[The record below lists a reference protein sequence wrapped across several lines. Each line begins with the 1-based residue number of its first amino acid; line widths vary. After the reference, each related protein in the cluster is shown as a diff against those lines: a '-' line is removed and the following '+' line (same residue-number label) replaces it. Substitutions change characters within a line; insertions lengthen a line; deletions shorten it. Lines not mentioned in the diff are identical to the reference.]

1 MQQVDF
7 TTLTAACCELRSQWL
22 PARIEQVVQ
31 QDRFTVYMA
40 LRTLDHRG
48 WLSLSWHPQAARICM
63 GTPPPKGAD
72 TFTFSQQLRH
82 QLNGLALIAVE
93 PIADWERVIDLQIGQ
108 RPQAPVDWHVY
119 VEIMGKYSNV
129 ILTNGENRI
138 VTAAHQVSAQQSSVR
153 PIQTGDLYQPPPHLT
168 DPIPTVSESFEHWQR
183 QVGLVPGPLKRNLLK
198 TYRGLSSALVLSMLS
213 SIDLKPDQSTETLQ
227 EADWQRLFQVW
238 QAWLSAL
245 ESQSFTPGWCPS
257 RGYTVLGWNIT
268 RSAADIQTLLDDY
281 YSQQLGEQVFKQL
294 RHQLQQKVKGHL
306 KKLNT
311 KAKTFQDQ
319 LKASDTAEIYRERAD
334 LLMAHLHEWQVGM
347 KTLTLTDFESGE
359 PRTLTL
365 NPEKNAVQNAQ
376 AWYKRHQ
383 KLKRSRAQVQ
393 PLLEEVLSEVA
404 YLEQVEASI
413 QQLEQFEDAAD
424 LLTLHDIRDEL
435 ILQNYFPKLEYRKDA
450 PPEIP
455 FYQYQSPS
463 GWELLIGRNNRQ
475 NDLLTFRT
483 AATYDLWF
491 HTQEIPG
498 SHVLLRLEAGSV
510 AEPEDMQFAAN
521 MAAYYSRARQSHQ
534 VPVIYTESKNVYKP
548 KGAKP
553 GMVIYKHEQVI
564 WGQPQSVKDQVHGSG
579 SGLGCAD
586 SVP

>member
-31 QDRFTVYMA
+31 QDRFTVYIA

-213 SIDLKPDQSTETLQ
+213 SIDLKPEQSTETLQ
-227 EADWQRLFQVW
+227 KTDWQRLFQVW
-238 QAWLSAL
+238 QDWLSAL

-257 RGYTVLGWNIT
+257 EGYTVLGWDIT
-268 RSAADIQTLLDDY
+268 RSAADTQTLLDDY

-319 LKASDTAEIYRERAD
+319 LKASDTAETYREKAD

-359 PRTLTL
+359 PRTLAL

-534 VPVIYTESKNVYKP
+534 VPVVYTESKNVYKP

-564 WGQPQSVKDQVHGSG
+564 WGQPQSVKDRVHASSPG
-579 SGLGCAD
+579 
-586 SVP
+586 

>member
-31 QDRFTVYMA
+31 QDRFTVYIA
-40 LRTLDHRG
+40 LRTLNHRG

-82 QLNGLALIAVE
+82 QLNSLALIAVE

-168 DPIPTVSESFEHWQR
+168 DPIPTLSESFDHWQR
-183 QVGLVPGPLKRNLLK
+183 QVSLVPGPLKRNLLQ

-213 SIDLKPDQSTETLQ
+213 SIHLQPDQSTETLQ
-227 EADWQRLFQVW
+227 ETDWQQLFQVW
-238 QAWLSAL
+238 QDWLSAL
-245 ESQSFTPGWCPS
+245 ESQSFTPGWCS
-257 RGYTVLGWNIT
+257 SGGYTVVGWDIT
-268 RSAADIQTLLDDY
+268 RPAADTQTLLDEY
-281 YSQQLGEQVFKQL
+281 YCQQLGEQVFKQL

-319 LKASDTAEIYRERAD
+319 LKASDTAETYREKAD

-359 PRTLTL
+359 PRTLAL

-579 SGLGCAD
+579 S
-586 SVP
+586 V

>member
-31 QDRFTVYMA
+31 QDRFTVYIA

-48 WLSLSWHPQAARICM
+48 WLALSWHPQAARICM

-168 DPIPTVSESFEHWQR
+168 DPIPTLSESFEHWQR
-183 QVGLVPGPLKRNLLK
+183 QVSLVPGPLKRNLLK

-213 SIDLKPDQSTETLQ
+213 SIHLQPDQSTETLQ
-227 EADWQRLFQVW
+227 ETDWQQLFKVW
-238 QAWLSAL
+238 QDWLSAL
-245 ESQSFTPGWCPS
+245 ESQSFMPGWCPS
-257 RGYTVLGWNIT
+257 GGYTVLGWDII
-268 RSAADIQTLLDDY
+268 RSAADTQTLLDDY
-281 YSQQLGEQVFKQL
+281 YCQQLGEQVFKQL

-319 LKASDTAEIYRERAD
+319 LKASDTAETYREKAD

-359 PRTLTL
+359 PRTLAL

-435 ILQNYFPKLEYRKDA
+435 ILQNYFPKLEYRKDS

-564 WGQPQSVKDQVHGSG
+564 WGQPQSVKDQAHGSG
-579 SGLGCAD
+579 S
-586 SVP
+586 V

>member
-31 QDRFTVYMA
+31 QDRFTVYIG

-48 WLSLSWHPQAARICM
+48 WLALSWHPQAARICM

-93 PIADWERVIDLQIGQ
+93 PIAAWERVIDLQIGQ

-129 ILTNGENRI
+129 ILTNAENRI

-168 DPIPTVSESFEHWQR
+168 DPIPTLSESFEHWQR

-213 SIDLKPDQSTETLQ
+213 TVDLKPDLSTEQLQ
-227 EADWQRLFQVW
+227 DADWQRLFQAW
-238 QAWLSAL
+238 QDWLSAL
-245 ESQSFTPGWCPS
+245 ETQSFTPGWCQS
-257 RGYTVLGWNIT
+257 GSYTVLGWNIT
-268 RSAADIQTLLDDY
+268 RPVTDTQTLLDDY

-319 LKASDTAEIYRERAD
+319 LKASDTAEAYRERAD
-334 LLMAHLHEWQVGM
+334 LLMAHLHEWQLGM
-347 KTLTLTDFESGE
+347 KTLTLKDFESGE

-404 YLEQVEASI
+404 YLDQVEASI

-435 ILQNYFPKLEYRKDA
+435 ILQNYFPKLEYRKDT

-483 AATYDLWF
+483 ATTYDLWF

-498 SHVLLRLEAGSV
+498 SHVLLRLEAGAV
-510 AEPEDMQFAAN
+510 PEPGDMQFAAN

-564 WGQPQSVKDQVHGSG
+564 WGQPQSVKDRVHAPSPG
-579 SGLGCAD
+579 
-586 SVP
+586 

>member
-1 MQQVDF
+1 M
-7 TTLTAACCELRSQWL
+7 AACCELRSHWL
-22 PARIEQVVQ
+22 PARIEQVIQ
-31 QDRFTVYMA
+31 RDRFTICIA
-40 LRTLDHRG
+40 LRTLNHRG
-48 WLSLSWHPQAARICM
+48 WLTLSWHPQAARICM

-82 QLNGLALIAVE
+82 QLNGLALMAIE
-93 PIADWERVIDLQIGQ
+93 PITEWERVIDLQIGQ
-108 RPQAPVDWHVY
+108 RPQSAIDWHIYTEV
-119 VEIMGKYSNV
+119 MGKYSNV
-129 ILTNGENRI
+129 ILTNAENRI

-153 PIQTGDLYQPPPHLT
+153 PIQTGDIYQPPPHLT
-168 DPIPTVSESFEHWQR
+168 DPIPSLSESFEHWQR
-183 QVGLVPGPLKRNLLK
+183 QVSLVPGPLKRNLLQ

-213 SIDLKPDQSTETLQ
+213 TASLPPEQSTEQLQ
-227 EADWQRLFQVW
+227 DSDWQRLFHLW
-238 QAWLSAL
+238 QDWLSAL
-245 ESQSFTPGWCPS
+245 EQQSFNPGWYQAAS
-257 RGYTVLGWNIT
+257 GYTVLGWKIT
-268 RSAADIQTLLDDY
+268 HPATDLQTLLDQY
-281 YSQQLGEQVFKQL
+281 YSQQLGEQTFKQL

-311 KAKTFQDQ
+311 KAQTFYDQ
-319 LKASDTAEIYRERAD
+319 LKASDTAETYREQAD
-334 LLMAHLHEWQVGM
+334 LLMAHLHEWQLGM
-347 KTLTLTDFESGE
+347 KTLTLKDFESGK

-383 KLKRSRAQVQ
+383 KLKRARAQVQ
-393 PLLEEVLSEVA
+393 PLLEAVQEEIA

-413 QQLEQFEDAAD
+413 QQLVQYQDAAD

-435 ILQNYFPKLEYRKDA
+435 ILQNYFPKVAYRKDA
-450 PPEIP
+450 STEIP

-483 AATYDLWF
+483 ATAYDLWF

-498 SHVLLRLEAGSV
+498 SHVLLRLEAGAV
-510 AEPEDMQFAAN
+510 PEPEDMQFAAN

-534 VPVIYTESKNVYKP
+534 VPVIYTESKYVFKP

-553 GMVIYKHEQVI
+553 GMVVYKHEQVI
-564 WGQPQSVKDQVHGSG
+564 WGQPQAVLDRVYGSA
-579 SGLGCAD
+579 S
-586 SVP
+586 S

>member
-7 TTLTAACCELRSQWL
+7 TTLMAACCELRSHWL

-31 QDRFTVYMA
+31 QDRYTIYIA
-40 LRTLDHRG
+40 LRTLNQRG

-63 GTPPPKGAD
+63 GTPPPKGTD

-82 QLNGLALIAVE
+82 QLNGLALLAIE
-93 PIADWERVIDLQIGQ
+93 PIAAWERVIDLQIGQ
-108 RPQAPVDWHVY
+108 RPQAAIDWHVY

-129 ILTNGENRI
+129 ILATVEDRI
-138 VTAAHQVSAQQSSVR
+138 VTAAHQVSQQQSSVR
-153 PIQTGDLYQPPPHLT
+153 PIQTGDSYQPPPHLT
-168 DPIPTVSESFEHWQR
+168 DPIPTLDESFEHWQR
-183 QVGLVPGPLKRNLLK
+183 QVALVPGPLKRNLLK

-213 SIDLKPDQSTETLQ
+213 EVDLKPDQSTERLP
-227 EADWQRLFQVW
+227 ESDWLRLHQIW
-238 QAWLSAL
+238 QDWLSAL
-245 ESQSFTPGWCPS
+245 NHQAFSPGFCQSDYRTYS
-257 RGYTVLGWNIT
+257 VLGWGIT
-268 RSAADIQTLLDDY
+268 HPVPETQTLLDEY
-281 YSQQLGEQVFKQL
+281 YTQQLGEQVFKQL
-294 RHQLQQKVKGHL
+294 QHQLQQKVKGHL

-311 KAKTFQDQ
+311 KAKTFQNQ
-319 LKASDTAEIYRERAD
+319 LSASDTAEIYRDQAD
-334 LLMAHLHEWQVGM
+334 LLMAHLHEWQIGT
-347 KTLTLTDFESGE
+347 KTLILQDFESGE

-376 AWYKRHQ
+376 SWYKRHQ

-393 PLLEEVLSEVA
+393 PLLQAVQDEIS
-404 YLEQVEASI
+404 YLEQVETSI
-413 QQLEQFEDAAD
+413 QQLEEYKDAAD

-435 ILQNYFPKLEYRKDA
+435 ILQNYFPKLEYRKEA
-450 PPEIP
+450 PTEIP

-483 AATYDLWF
+483 ATTYDLWF

-498 SHVLLRLEAGSV
+498 SHVLLRLEAGAVPDSK
-510 AEPEDMQFAAN
+510 DMQFAAN

-534 VPVIYTESKNVYKP
+534 VPVIYTQSKHVYKP

-564 WGQPQSVKDQVHGSG
+564 WGQPQAVITQVHAPGSI
-579 SGLGCAD
+579 
-586 SVP
+586 

>member
-1 MQQVDF
+1 
-7 TTLTAACCELRSQWL
+7 
-22 PARIEQVVQ
+22 
-31 QDRFTVYMA
+31 MA

-168 DPIPTVSESFEHWQR
+168 DPIPTLSESFDHWQR
-183 QVGLVPGPLKRNLLK
+183 QVSLVPGPLKQNLLK

-213 SIDLKPDQSTETLQ
+213 SIHLQPDRSTETLQ
-227 EADWQRLFQVW
+227 ETDWQRLFQVW
-238 QAWLSAL
+238 QDWLSAL
-245 ESQSFTPGWCPS
+245 ESQSFTPGWCS
-257 RGYTVLGWNIT
+257 SGGYTVLGWDIT
-268 RSAADIQTLLDDY
+268 RPAADTQTLLDDY
-281 YSQQLGEQVFKQL
+281 YCQQLGEQVFKQL

-306 KKLNT
+306 KKFNT

-319 LKASDTAEIYRERAD
+319 LKASDTAETYREKAD

-435 ILQNYFPKLEYRKDA
+435 ILQNYFPKLEYRKEA

-498 SHVLLRLEAGSV
+498 SHVLLRLEAGSI

-579 SGLGCAD
+579 TG
-586 SVP
+586 

>member
-7 TTLTAACCELRSQWL
+7 TTLTAAYCELRSQWL

-31 QDRFTVYMA
+31 QDRFTVYIG
-40 LRTLDHRG
+40 LRTLNNRG
-48 WLSLSWHPQAARICM
+48 WLALSWHPQAARICM

-108 RPQAPVDWHVY
+108 RPQSPVDWHIY

-168 DPIPTVSESFEHWQR
+168 DPIPTVSESFDHWQR

-213 SIDLKPDQSTETLQ
+213 TLNLKPDQSTETLQ
-227 EADWQRLFQVW
+227 ETDWQRLFQVW
-238 QAWLSAL
+238 QDWLSAL
-245 ESQSFTPGWCPS
+245 DTQSFTPGWCQPG
-257 RGYTVLGWNIT
+257 GYTVLGWDIKH
-268 RSAADIQTLLDDY
+268 SATDTQTLLDEY

-311 KAKTFQDQ
+311 KAKTFQNQ
-319 LKASDTAEIYRERAD
+319 LKASDTAETYRERAD

-347 KTLTLTDFESGE
+347 KTLTLKDFKSGE

-404 YLEQVEASI
+404 YLDQVEASI

-564 WGQPQSVKDQVHGSG
+564 WGQPQAVKDRVYAPSPG
-579 SGLGCAD
+579 
-586 SVP
+586 

>member
-1 MQQVDF
+1 M
-7 TTLTAACCELRSQWL
+7 AACCELRSQWL
-22 PARIEQVVQ
+22 PARIEQVIQ
-31 QDRFTVYMA
+31 RDRFTICIA
-40 LRTLDHRG
+40 LRTLNQRG
-48 WLSLSWHPQAARICM
+48 WLTLSWHPQAARLCM
-63 GTPPPKGAD
+63 GTPPPKGTD

-82 QLNGLALIAVE
+82 QLNGLALIAIE
-93 PIADWERVIDLQIGQ
+93 PITAWERVIHLQMGQ
-108 RPQAPVDWHVY
+108 RPQSAIDWHLYAEV
-119 VEIMGKYSNV
+119 MGKYSNV
-129 ILTNGENRI
+129 ILTNAENRI

-153 PIQTGDLYQPPPHLT
+153 PIQTGDIYQPPPHLT
-168 DPIPTVSESFEHWQR
+168 DPIPTLSESFDHWRR

-213 SIDLKPDQSTETLQ
+213 TVNLKPDLSTEQLQ
-227 EADWQRLFQVW
+227 AADWQRLFQVW
-238 QAWLSAL
+238 QDWLSAL
-245 ESQSFTPGWCPS
+245 EQQSFTPGWCQWES
-257 RGYTVLGWNIT
+257 LGYTVLGWGIT
-268 RSAADIQTLLDDY
+268 RPATDTQTLLDEY
-281 YSQQLGEQVFKQL
+281 YSQQLGEQGFKQL
-294 RHQLQQKVKGHL
+294 RHQLQQKAKGHL
-306 KKLNT
+306 KKLNA
-311 KAKTFQDQ
+311 KAKTFQEQ
-319 LKASDTAEIYRERAD
+319 LQAADTAETYRQQAD

-347 KTLTLTDFESGE
+347 KALTLTDFESGE

-393 PLLEEVLSEVA
+393 PLLEEVQAEIA

-413 QQLEQFEDAAD
+413 QQLEQYADAAD

-435 ILQNYFPKLEYRKDA
+435 ILQDYFPKLEYRKEA
-450 PPEIP
+450 PPDLP

-463 GWELLIGRNNRQ
+463 GWALLIGRNNRQ

-483 AATYDLWF
+483 ATPYDLWF

-498 SHVLLRLEAGSV
+498 SHVLLRLEAGAV
-510 AEPEDMQFAAN
+510 PEPEDMQFAAD

-534 VPVIYTESKNVYKP
+534 VPVIYTESKYVYKP

-564 WGQPQSVKDQVHGSG
+564 WGQPQAAVNQVHTHS
-579 SGLGCAD
+579 S
-586 SVP
+586 S

>member
-1 MQQVDF
+1 M
-7 TTLTAACCELRSQWL
+7 
-22 PARIEQVVQ
+22 VQ
-31 QDRFTVYMA
+31 QDRFTLYIA
-40 LRTLDHRG
+40 IRTLNNRG
-48 WLSLSWHPQAARICM
+48 WLTLCWHPQAARICM

-82 QLNGLALIAVE
+82 QLNGLALIAIE
-93 PIADWERVIDLQIGQ
+93 PIADWERVVDLHIGQ

-129 ILTNGENRI
+129 ILTNAEQRI
-138 VTAAHQVSAQQSSVR
+138 VTAAHQVSQQQSSVR
-153 PIQTGDLYQPPPHLT
+153 PIQTGDIYQIPPRLT
-168 DPIPTVSESFEHWQR
+168 DPIPTLSESFEHWQR
-183 QVGLVPGPLKRNLLK
+183 RVALVPGPLKRNLLQ
-198 TYRGLSSALVLSMLS
+198 TYRGLSSALVFSMLS
-213 SIDLKPDQSTETLQ
+213 AVDLTPDQSTEQLADQ
-227 EADWQRLFQVW
+227 DWQKLFQVW
-238 QAWLSAL
+238 QRWLSTLDQQA
-245 ESQSFTPGWCPS
+245 FTPGFCKS
-257 RGYTVLGWNIT
+257 TKLSYSVMGWGIT
-268 RSAADIQTLLDDY
+268 HPVPDTQTLLDEY

-294 RHQLQQKVKGHL
+294 QHQLYQKVKGHL

-311 KAKTFQDQ
+311 KAQTFQKQ
-319 LKASDTAEIYRERAD
+319 LTASDTAETYREQAN
-334 LLMAHLHEWQVGM
+334 LLMAHLHEWQLGM
-347 KTLTLTDFESGE
+347 KTLTLNDFESGE

-393 PLLEEVLSEVA
+393 PLLQSVQDEIA
-404 YLEQVEASI
+404 YLNQVEASI
-413 QQLEQFEDAAD
+413 QQLEQYQDAAD
-424 LLTLHDIRDEL
+424 LLTLHEIRDEL
-435 ILQNYFPKLEYRKDA
+435 ILQNYFPKLEYRKEA
-450 PPEIP
+450 PTEIP

-483 AATYDLWF
+483 ATAYDLWF

-498 SHVLLRLEAGSV
+498 SHVLLRLAAGAVPDS
-510 AEPEDMQFAAN
+510 EDMQFAAN

-534 VPVIYTESKNVYKP
+534 VPVIFTESKHVYKP

-564 WGQPQSVKDQVHGSG
+564 WGQPQAVINRIRASNLSN
-579 SGLGCAD
+579 LA
-586 SVP
+586 

>member
-31 QDRFTVYMA
+31 QDRFTVYIG
-40 LRTLDHRG
+40 LRTLDQRG
-48 WLSLSWHPQAARICM
+48 WLALSWHPQAARICM

-82 QLNGLALIAVE
+82 QLNGLALIAIE
-93 PIADWERVIDLQIGQ
+93 PIAAWERVIDLQIGQ

-129 ILTNGENRI
+129 ILTNAENRI

-168 DPIPTVSESFEHWQR
+168 DPIPTLSESFEHWQR

-213 SIDLKPDQSTETLQ
+213 TVALKPDLSTEQLQ
-227 EADWQRLFQVW
+227 EADWQRLFQAW
-238 QAWLSAL
+238 QDWLSAL
-245 ESQSFTPGWCPS
+245 ENQSFTPGWC
-257 RGYTVLGWNIT
+257 RGESLSYTVLGWDIT
-268 RSAADIQTLLDDY
+268 HPATDTQILLDEY

-319 LKASDTAEIYRERAD
+319 LKASDTAEAYRERAD
-334 LLMAHLHEWQVGM
+334 LLMAHLHEWQLGM
-347 KTLTLTDFESGE
+347 KTLTLKDFESGE

-404 YLEQVEASI
+404 YLDQVEASI

-483 AATYDLWF
+483 ATTYDLWF

-498 SHVLLRLEAGSV
+498 SHVLLRLEAGAV
-510 AEPEDMQFAAN
+510 PEPGDMQFAAN

-564 WGQPQSVKDQVHGSG
+564 WGQPQSVKDRVHAPSTG
-579 SGLGCAD
+579 
-586 SVP
+586 